1 MGYSLSMIAD
11 FRNALIS
18 GIIRVFWSGFFART
32 SLNDFYN
39 GFCHVFFLIL
49 TFKPN

>member
-18 GIIRVFWSGFFART
+18 GIIRFFFGAVFCT
-32 SLNDFYN
+32 EQL
-39 GFCHVFFLIL
+39 
-49 TFKPN
+49 

>member
-18 GIIRVFWSGFFART
+18 GIIRFFLERFFAQNNSKR
-32 SLNDFYN
+32 F
-39 GFCHVFFLIL
+39 VQLIL
-49 TFKPN
+49 TSFFQF